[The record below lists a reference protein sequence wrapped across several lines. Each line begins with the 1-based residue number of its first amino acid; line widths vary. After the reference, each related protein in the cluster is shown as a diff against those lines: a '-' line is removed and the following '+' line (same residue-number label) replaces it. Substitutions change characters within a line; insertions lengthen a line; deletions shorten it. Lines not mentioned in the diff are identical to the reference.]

1 MIGASRASFVEAR
14 ERLEAALSATRD
26 AAAFGGEL
34 FAVVHLLDREHVLRR
49 ALSDPAQPADR
60 RAGLATAVLDG
71 NVTPAVRDFV
81 GDVVRQR
88 WARSTELTDALEE
101 LGVTA
106 IAAAAEAQGRIDDV
120 EDELF
125 RFGRIVEAQ
134 PELRGALVDR
144 RVPGERK
151 VELVTTLL
159 EGKATAATLQLV
171 SEAVAH
177 PRGRSLERALESY
190 GRIVAERR
198 NRLVAVVRAAVELD
212 EAQKTRLTAALSA
225 QYGRDVHLNIE
236 VDPSVL
242 GGISVQIGDEEIDG
256 TIARRL
262 EDVRR
267 RIERAS

>member
-14 ERLEAALSATRD
+14 ERLEAVLSTGD
-26 AAAFGGEL
+26 PAAFGDEL

-60 RAGLATAVLDG
+60 RAGLAAAVLDG
-71 NVTPAVRDFV
+71 KVSPAVRDFV
-81 GDVVRQR
+81 AEVARLR
-88 WARSTELTDALEE
+88 WARSTELADAMDE
-101 LGVTA
+101 LAVMA
-106 IAAAAEAQGRIDDV
+106 IAAAAEAQSRIDDL

-144 RVPGERK
+144 RVPAERK
-151 VELVTTLL
+151 VELLTTLL
-159 EGKATAATLQLV
+159 EGKTTAATLRLV
-171 SEAVAH
+171 IEAVAH
-177 PRGRSLERALESY
+177 PRGRSLERALETY

-198 NRLVAVVRAAVELD
+198 NRLVALVRTAVELD
-212 EAQKTRLTAALSA
+212 DGQKTRLTAALSA

-236 VDPSVL
+236 VDPSIM

>member
-14 ERLEAALSATRD
+14 ERLEAALSAGD
-26 AAAFGGEL
+26 PAAFGDEL
-34 FAVVHLLDREHVLRR
+34 FAVLHLLDREHVLRR

-60 RAGLATAVLDG
+60 RAALAAGVLDG
-71 NVTPAVRDFV
+71 RVATAVRDFV
-81 GDVVRQR
+81 AEVVRLR
-88 WARSTELTDALEE
+88 WARSTALADAVEE
-101 LGVTA
+101 LAVTA
-106 IAAAAEAQGRIDDV
+106 VAAGAEARGRIDDL

-134 PELRGALVDR
+134 PELRGVLVDR

-151 VELVTTLL
+151 GELVTTLL
-159 EGKATAATLQLV
+159 EGKTTAATVRLV
-171 SEAVAH
+171 SEAVTQ

-190 GRIVAERR
+190 GRIAAERR
-198 NRLVAVVRAAVELD
+198 DRLVALVRTAVELD
-212 EAQKTRLTAALSA
+212 DRQRTRLTTALSA

-236 VDPSVL
+236 VDPAVV

-256 TIARRL
+256 TVARRL

>member
-14 ERLEAALSATRD
+14 ERLEAALSAGD
-26 AAAFGGEL
+26 PAAFGDEL

-49 ALSDPAQPADR
+49 ALSDPAQPAER
-60 RAGLATAVLDG
+60 RAGLATAVFDG
-71 NVTPAVRDFV
+71 KVSAAVRDFV
-81 GDVVRQR
+81 ADVVRLR
-88 WARSTELTDALEE
+88 WVRSVELADAFEE
-101 LGVTA
+101 LAVSA
-106 IAAAAEAQGRIDDV
+106 VAAGAEAQRRIDDL

-134 PELRGALVDR
+134 SALRGALVDR
-144 RVPGERK
+144 RVPGGPK
-151 VELVTTLL
+151 AELLTTLL
-159 EGKATAATLQLV
+159 EGKTTAATLRLV
-171 SEAVAH
+171 TEAVTH
-177 PRGRSLERALESY
+177 TRGRSLERALETY
-190 GRIVAERR
+190 GRIAAERR
-198 NRLVAVVRAAVELD
+198 HRLVAVVRTAVELD
-212 EAQKTRLTAALSA
+212 EGQKTRLTTALSA

>member
-14 ERLEAALSATRD
+14 ERLEAVLSAGD
-26 AAAFGGEL
+26 PAAFGDEL
-34 FAVVHLLDREHVLRR
+34 FAVLHLLDREHVLRR
-49 ALSDPAQPADR
+49 ALSDPAQSAER
-60 RAGLATAVLDG
+60 RADLATGVLDG
-71 NVTPAVRDFV
+71 RVSTAVRDFV
-81 GDVVRQR
+81 AGVVRLR
-88 WARSTELTDALEE
+88 WVRSIELTDALEE
-101 LGVTA
+101 LAVTA
-106 IAAAAEAQGRIDDV
+106 VAAGAEQRGRIDDL

-159 EGKATAATLQLV
+159 EGKTTAATLRLV
-171 SEAVAH
+171 SEAVTH
-177 PRGRSLERALESY
+177 PRGRSLERALETY
-190 GRIVAERR
+190 GRIAAERR
-198 NRLVAVVRAAVELD
+198 NRLVAVVRTAVELGD
-212 EAQKTRLTAALSA
+212 RQRTRLVAALSA

-236 VDPSVL
+236 IDPAVV

>member
-14 ERLEAALSATRD
+14 ERLEAALSAGD
-26 AAAFGGEL
+26 PAPFGDEL
-34 FAVVHLLDREHVLRR
+34 FAVLHLLDREHVLRR

-60 RAGLATAVLDG
+60 RADLATAVLDG
-71 NVTPAVRDFV
+71 KVAPAVRDFV
-81 GDVVRQR
+81 AEVVRLR
-88 WARSTELTDALEE
+88 WARSIELTDAVDE
-101 LGVTA
+101 LAVTA
-106 IAAAAEAQGRIDDV
+106 VAASAEALRRIDDL

-144 RVPGERK
+144 RMPAEPK
-151 VELVTTLL
+151 VELLTTLL
-159 EGKATAATLQLV
+159 ERKVTAATLRLV
-171 SEAVAH
+171 TEAVTH
-177 PRGRSLERALESY
+177 PRGRSLERALETY
-190 GRIVAERR
+190 GRIAAERR
-198 NRLVAVVRAAVELD
+198 NRLVAVVRTAVELD
-212 EAQKTRLTAALSA
+212 ERQRTRLTDALSA